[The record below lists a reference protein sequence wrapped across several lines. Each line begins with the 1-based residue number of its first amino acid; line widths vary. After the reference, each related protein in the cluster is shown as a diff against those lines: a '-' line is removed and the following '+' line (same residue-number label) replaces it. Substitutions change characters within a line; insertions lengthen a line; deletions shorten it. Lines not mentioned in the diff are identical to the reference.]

1 MEMGEVSD
9 PVPCEDHCHVFFA
22 AGIKPREL
30 LSFEEARA
38 EIMRALREQRGI
50 SKDFYLT
57 LLKRDAKLD
66 IRWPAHSYLKQM
78 YADLSNISVV
88 VDGEKLTLPRP
99 ARILTNG
106 NLVVPAAALLTAMGG
121 AIDYNAET
129 GILEVT
135 RDGSRMR
142 LVVGLKMFAT
152 GSEERTMKEA
162 PVIEDGTMM
171 ISPRGSI
178 EALGGSLLWNR
189 EDNAL
194 YVKSGAGATT
204 VE

>member
-1 MEMGEVSD
+1 
-9 PVPCEDHCHVFFA
+9 
-22 AGIKPREL
+22 
-30 LSFEEARA
+30 
-38 EIMRALREQRGI
+38 
-50 SKDFYLT
+50 
-57 LLKRDAKLD
+57 
-66 IRWPAHSYLKQM
+66 
-78 YADLSNISVV
+78 
-88 VDGEKLTLPRP
+88 
-99 ARILTNG
+99 
-106 NLVVPAAALLTAMGG
+106 MGG

-142 LVVGLKMFAT
+142 LVVGLKVFAT

-171 ISPRGSI
+171 ISPRGPV

-194 YVKSGAGATT
+194 YVKSGTATT